1 MTDSKPRQK
10 KPDWLRKRISTGK
23 TYRHVHDML
32 KETGLHT
39 VCQEA
44 LCPNL
49 GECFSK
55 GTSTFMILGDRCTR
69 NCTFCAVNHQAPD
82 SPDKNEPLKVARA
95 VRSLGLRYAVV
106 TSVTRDDL
114 ADGGAGH
121 FAETIRAI
129 RERNAD
135 TQIEVLIPDFSG
147 SLQALDVVIEAAPDV
162 MNHNIET
169 VPRLYPEVRP
179 QADYRQSLDIFVH
192 ARKQNSDL
200 MTKSGLM
207 LGLGERE
214 PEVRDTFKD
223 LLKAGCK
230 ILTLGQYL
238 APSSS
243 HHPVVEYIEPKV
255 FASWQETALAMGFQA
270 AACGPFVR
278 SSYNAF
284 ELFGIGSQNKSIA

>member
-1 MTDSKPRQK
+1 MTDSKPIGR

-23 TYRHVHDML
+23 TYRRVHGLL

-69 NCTFCAVNHQAPD
+69 NCTFCAVKHLPPD
-82 SPDKNEPLKVARA
+82 PPDIHEADKVARA
-95 VRSLGLRYAVV
+95 VKALRLRYSVV

-114 ADGGAGH
+114 PDGGAGH
-121 FAETIRAI
+121 FADTIHAI
-129 RERNAD
+129 RKRSPD
-135 TQIEVLIPDFSG
+135 TKIEVLIPDFG
-147 SLQALDVVIEAAPDV
+147 GAPDALERVIDAAPDV
-162 MNHNIET
+162 LNHNIET

-179 QADYRQSLDIFVH
+179 QADYRRSLDIFIH
-192 ARKQNSDL
+192 TRKKNPLL

-207 LGLGERE
+207 LGLGEQE
-214 PEVRDTFKD
+214 TEVLQTLQD
-223 LLKAGCK
+223 LLDAGCK
-230 ILTLGQYL
+230 VVTLGQYL
-238 APSSS
+238 APSRS
-243 HHPVVEYIEPKV
+243 HHPVVAYIPPEV
-255 FASWQETALAMGFQA
+255 FDDWRKTALSMGFQA

-278 SSYNAF
+278 SSYQAH
-284 ELFGIGSQNKSIA
+284 ELFGET